1 MECIKIALDVEEQQ
15 GTLPEQLQPKDTI
28 AQVKKKRMDEK
39 QKRKETLIIMYNRQ

>member
-28 AQVKKKRMDEK
+28 AQVKLNNKRNSKKNDTWIFMCVG
-39 QKRKETLIIMYNRQ
+39 